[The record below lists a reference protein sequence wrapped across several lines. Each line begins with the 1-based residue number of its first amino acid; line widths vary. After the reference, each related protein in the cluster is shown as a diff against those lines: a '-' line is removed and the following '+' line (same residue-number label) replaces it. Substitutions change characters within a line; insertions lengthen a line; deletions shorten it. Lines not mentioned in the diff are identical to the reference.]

1 MTAVTGSSSFVF
13 NESMYSN
20 PDMRS
25 HLKAYYDSKYDAVR
39 EGLAARKEA
48 EANGEFPTTIQT
60 QDGKTLTAI
69 SAEKMEQAIPSF
81 DKWLEMQ
88 QNIVSPF
95 DFAERA
101 ESSLE
106 RAQQHLDHMQSSL
119 HPDQPSN
126 VRTVFSNGSQIL
138 GYINEDGGLVTHEG
152 GGALRRTARQAEQQN
167 LTGEEKI
174 AYIQEHGSA
183 ELSTLY
189 ADFEMTEYDAET
201 TPTRREFSE
210 QWYPHH
216 DVGQAYASQLEAAQ
230 NELVQQQALYEQ
242 HMKNLNEMRAFLL
255 QVMEESQSGQSGSDT
270 DTEQAATGAD
280 QIATQSAVA
289 QAEKPLEEYAAYP
302 DWMGDYIPAV
312 NQLRDLES
320 GKIGAAAQD
329 QAYRNQH
336 DEALDEY
343 GGKLR
348 AYWTETTAAHG
359 GDIHSADVKQ
369 DFEAKV
375 QNDSRM
381 VELMDTLGVG
391 TDVNAEAGAVSDTG
405 DANDTMQQ
413 AKINAVE
420 EFLEFM
426 EMSPEERY
434 IAQALA
440 AKGYTQEE
448 FEALPPEE
456 QEELLDEI
464 RAAYREEIKDKAQ
477 SGQVGETRA
486 ANAAAD
492 GQTQAAKTSHL
503 SFDAVAAKYDSTPD
517 GQAARDEDEQR
528 TGAAA

>member
-1 MTAVTGSSSFVF
+1 MMAVTGSSSFVF

-60 QDGKTLTAI
+60 RDGKTLTAI

-81 DKWLEMQ
+81 DKWLEVQ

-95 DFAERA
+95 DFAEQA
-101 ESSLE
+101 ESGLE

-126 VRTVFSNGSQIL
+126 VRTVFSHGSQIL

-152 GGALRRTARQAEQQN
+152 GSALRRAARQAEQLN

-189 ADFEMTEYDAET
+189 ADFEMTEYDEET

-230 NELVQQQALYEQ
+230 NELVEQQALYEQ
-242 HMKNLNEMRAFLL
+242 HLKNLNEMRAFLL
-255 QVMEESQSGQSGSDT
+255 QVMEESPSGQTDSETDT
-270 DTEQAATGAD
+270 DQAAAGTD
-280 QIATQSAVA
+280 QAVAQTAA
-289 QAEKPLEEYAAYP
+289 QAEKPLEDYAAYP

-312 NQLRDLES
+312 NQLNDLES
-320 GKIGAAAQD
+320 GKTGTAAQD
-329 QAYRNQH
+329 QAYRSQH

-359 GDIHSADVKQ
+359 DDIHSADVKQ

-375 QNDSRM
+375 QNDPRM

-391 TDVNAEAGAVSDTG
+391 ADVNAETGAVSGTG
-405 DANDTMQQ
+405 DATDTAQQ
-413 AKINAVE
+413 AKTNAVE

-503 SFDAVAAKYDSTPD
+503 SFDAVAAKYDFTPD